1 MQDIHVNSGG
11 VWFGGGAVRLRT
23 LLGSCVAITLWH
35 PGLRIGGICHF
46 VTARAPAA
54 KRIARN
60 GIYGDS
66 AMELLQE
73 AIAAA
78 GLDPHA
84 LEAKLF
90 GGGQMIICPSDGHKP
105 CLQSQVQRSNIAMG
119 RELVEHYG
127 HRLVAEHLGGWGHR
141 NLIFDLTTGLAWLK
155 HTPLDC
161 GRCHCRKLAA

>member
-1 MQDIHVNSGG
+1 MQDIHVHSGG

-35 PGLRIGGICHF
+35 PRLRLGGICHF

-54 KRIARN
+54 KRSARN

-78 GLDPHA
+78 RLEPHE

-90 GGGQMIICPSDGHKP
+90 GGGQMLVGSSDGSKP
-105 CLQSQVQRSNIAMG
+105 CLPSRVQCSNIAMG
-119 RELVEHYG
+119 RELVERYG

-141 NLIFDLTTGLAWLK
+141 NLVFDLTTGLAWLK

-161 GRCHCRKLAA
+161 GRGHPRALAA